1 MRFAAFLIS
10 LLIGIGQVSA
20 DNSALFKVQEN
31 QLAQFKLQQ
40 EQALA
45 YFELQQQVQQELIE
59 YQLVQAQLQ
68 QLQLV
73 IQQQQLSYSSQVQ
86 IAQQKPVQQ
95 KQQQVVQTTNNDLA
109 ILNRAR
115 QSRGL
120 PAYDHDPDLTAIANE
135 RAGRQARS
143 RWMRHVSGKPNNV
156 AEGVSRNGSRR
167 QGNPIASACLSMSR
181 NYRTAGA
188 SCVKGRDG
196 RTYCSL
202 ILKR

>member
-1 MRFAAFLIS
+1 MKLTVLLS
-10 LLIGIGQVSA
+10 LLLFTVQVSA

-45 YFELQQQVQQELIE
+45 YFEMQQQVQQELIE
-59 YQLVQAQLQ
+59 YQLAQAQLQ

-73 IQQQQLSYSSQVQ
+73 IQQQKLSYTDQVQ
-86 IAQQKPVQQ
+86 VVQQ
-95 KQQQVVQTTNNDLA
+95 KLVQQQQQQPVKTTNNDLA

-115 QSRGL
+115 VRRNL
-120 PAYDHDPDLTAIANE
+120 PPYKYDRNLTDIAYE
-135 RAGRQARS
+135 RASRQARNRRMS
-143 RWMRHVSGKPNNV
+143 HVSGKPSGV
-156 AEGVSRNGSRR
+156 AEGVSRNGSSRG
-167 QGNPIASACLSMSR
+167 GNPIAIACLSMSR

>member
-1 MRFAAFLIS
+1 MRFTVFFINML
-10 LLIGIGQVSA
+10 LLIYIGQVSA

-45 YFELQQQVQQELIE
+45 YFELQQQVQQELVE

-73 IQQQQLSYSSQVQ
+73 IQQQQLSYSNKIQ
-86 IAQQKPVQQ
+86 IVQQ
-95 KQQQVVQTTNNDLA
+95 QQPVVHQSAETTNNDLA

-115 QSRGL
+115 QNRGL
-120 PAYDHDPDLTAIANE
+120 PVYDHDPDLTAIANE